1 MKKVLLFPIRMIVK
15 LLGLLMDLFI
25 KAECLVAGIGF
36 LFLAI
41 CLIYSMVKQLWLQA
55 GIFVAIIVVA
65 IVFVLMTAEIKV
77 WLEILEKK
85 LV

>member
-1 MKKVLLFPIRMIVK
+1 MKKVLLFPLRLIVK
-15 LLGLLMDLFI
+15 LLGLLVDLFI

-41 CLIYSMVKQLWLQA
+41 CLIYSVFNQMWLQA
-55 GIFVAIIVVA
+55 GILVAIIVVA

-77 WLEILEKK
+77 WLEILDEKMS
-85 LV
+85 

>member
-1 MKKVLLFPIRMIVK
+1 
-15 LLGLLMDLFI
+15 MDLFI
-25 KAECLVAGIGF
+25 KAECLIAGIGF

-41 CLIYSMVKQLWLQA
+41 CLIYSMVKQMWLQA

-77 WLEILEKK
+77 WLEILQEK
-85 LV
+85 LA